1 MVNAPACPLGRHG
14 VKLWP
19 SRSTR
24 KAGKKRPWWDFN
36 VKWDGTQRKITGLA
50 CRLVSFHYFGCV
62 FGCFMSFARIFRS
75 FARISVFA
83 FIVPIDSCP
92 VVHHVVW
99 LRHNNRRVP
108 QRAMPGEFTHTRADH
123 IDSDHFNNDWALRGP
138 LSLSAAMPASE
149 PAFGAAQESLS
160 CGGYA
165 LFEQRLPECSDV

>member
-1 MVNAPACPLGRHG
+1 MVGLQRQMGRNAAENHRSCVQASEFPLFWLC
-14 VKLWP
+14 VWL
-19 SRSTR
+19 
-24 KAGKKRPWWDFN
+24 
-36 VKWDGTQRKITGLA
+36 
-50 CRLVSFHYFGCV
+50 FHVFCANFEVFCANFYVFCANFCLCNV
-62 FGCFMSFARIFRS
+62 FGEHLCLLTL
-75 FARISVFA
+75 V
-83 FIVPIDSCP
+83 P